1 MKALGLLED
10 PKAIQIVAGFTR
22 GDDSRKGAVKKAAQA
37 ALKKLR
43 EGKKASVE
51 SKELTDDV
59 MKLKEKNEKLEEQ
72 LEDLKKQFKAKS
84 DVDTKSDDPEDQES
98 ED

>member
-22 GDDSRKGAVKKAAQA
+22 GDDSRKGAVKKAA
-37 ALKKLR
+37 LKKVR
-43 EGKKASVE
+43 ERKKVSVE
-51 SKELTDDV
+51 LKELTDDV
-59 MKLKEKNEKLEEQ
+59 MKLKEENEELEEQ